1 MASGDV
7 QCEENSTVPKGSGH
21 NEGLAKKCRGGTGVV
36 VVGGT
41 VKKGRFKNT
50 LDTGRRLTLQM
61 VCCYNPNRCPT
72 LVHHHRCQP

>member
-21 NEGLAKKCRGGTGVV
+21 NEGLAKKCRGETGVV

-41 VKKGRFKNT
+41 VKKGRFNNQ
-50 LDTGRRLTLQM
+50 RI
-61 VCCYNPNRCPT
+61 
-72 LVHHHRCQP
+72 H